1 MESRGILP
9 FPRNFLYLVLAAMR
23 HSLYLKTNSA
33 MEEDVAVQEE
43 EFIRLH
49 LLTPLREIDSKV
61 KNK

>member
-1 MESRGILP
+1 
-9 FPRNFLYLVLAAMR
+9 MR